1 MIYAI
6 DNSLTGINW
15 NLTGTN
21 LTVQNAINIIRT
33 FKYEIAY
40 LRTLGITQEL
50 LDQPLSKI
58 KGKLATEIIDQI
70 KLYYP
75 DINIVSIDI
84 SQAGYNGNLQIKVV
98 IDI

>member
-1 MIYAI
+1 MVYTI

-15 NLTGTN
+15 NLTGAN

-40 LRTLGITQEL
+40 LRTLGITQSL
-50 LDQPLSKI
+50 LDQPISKI

-75 DINIVSIDI
+75 DINIVSVDI
-84 SQAGYNGNLQIKVV
+84 SQADYSGNLQIKVV